1 MTNYP
6 DEYWMKRAI
15 FLATEAKHQGEVPIG
30 AVLVLY
36 DQVIGEGYNQSI
48 GSNDPTAHAEIIA
61 LRRGGQT
68 VKNYRLLQSTL
79 YVTLE
84 PCMMCIGAIIC
95 SRISRLVYGAY
106 DTKISSAGSCL
117 NFFLYPVV
125 NHYVQITY
133 GVLSEQCSSI
143 LNDFFSKKRA
153 EQKLRKKNLC
163 SFKDSLAAV
172 GRKDA

>member
-15 FLATEAKHQGEVPIG
+15 FLATKAMHQGEIPVG

-36 DQVIGEGYNQSI
+36 DQVIGEGCNQSI

-68 VKNYRLLQSTL
+68 VKNYRLLKSTL

-84 PCMMCIGAIIC
+84 PCIMCIGAIVC
-95 SRISRLVYGAY
+95 SRISRLVYGAC
-106 DTKISSAGSCL
+106 DTKTSSPCSCL
-117 NFFLYPVV
+117 NFFSYPGV
-125 NHYVQITY
+125 NHYIQITY
-133 GVLSEQCSSI
+133 GILSGQCSSI
-143 LNDFFSKKRA
+143 LNDFFNKKRA
-153 EQKLRKKNLC
+153 KKTLRNKNPM
-163 SFKDSLAAV
+163 
-172 GRKDA
+172 